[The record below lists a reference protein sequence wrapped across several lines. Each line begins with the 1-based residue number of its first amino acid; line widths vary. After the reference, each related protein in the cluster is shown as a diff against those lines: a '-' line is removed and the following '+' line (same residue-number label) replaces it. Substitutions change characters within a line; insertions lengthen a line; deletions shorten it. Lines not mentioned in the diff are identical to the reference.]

1 MTSSSSA
8 TGCDSPS
15 TCPTNS
21 SIAHP
26 DADASLGF
34 TILAFGGPALF
45 LFAQLLFHHAA
56 LGRVPRS
63 RALGLAALAILAI
76 ATAQLMLIAGIP
88 ASSAVLIAVAIT
100 DTVDEGV
107 QAPGRSA

>member
-34 TILAFGGPALF
+34 TIPFGGPALF
-45 LFAQLLFHHAA
+45 LLAQLLFHHAA

-76 ATAQLMLIAGIP
+76 ATAQLMLIAGIT
-88 ASSAVLIAVAIT
+88 ACSTVLIAVAIT
-100 DTVDEGV
+100 RHGRRGR